1 MSSQYACYRNGKLST
16 LVHCK
21 KIQEEIEEYITI
33 SKKNKKKARDI
44 IVKQYGYLF
53 LDGLDNLELEFVQR
67 HSRISS
73 QVSFHVAQLF

>member
-1 MSSQYACYRNGKLST
+1 MIKISYHL
-16 LVHCK
+16 
-21 KIQEEIEEYITI
+21 IQEEIEEYITI